1 MFHNFYLV
9 DSRLESV
16 VERVD
21 TLVDQMARLK
31 LRRVERVITSWIT
44 GVEATIDLTDLDFVA
59 FQTAVGECFGFHN
72 PLVYAL
78 PSPGH
83 LLAERVKLNEMLYRD
98 FYSRTGLFTKITKL
112 YVCDKDS
119 PTTSPGGKTIP
130 DDAASSQSKISS
142 NRSGQTE
149 FRDSILRRDKNKCV
163 FCGTTTP
170 PIEAAHVLPVEQK
183 NILLDEDKCIL
194 YGIHSIMDSSNGIA
208 LCWALMQ
215 VWCALTL

>member
-16 VERVD
+16 VERVLD

-83 LLAERVKLNEMLYRD
+83 LLVERVKLNEMLYRD

-119 PTTSPGGKTIP
+119 PTSSPGGKTIP
-130 DDAASSQSKISS
+130 DDAASSQSK
-142 NRSGQTE
+142 
-149 FRDSILRRDKNKCV
+149 K
-163 FCGTTTP
+163 P
-170 PIEAAHVLPVEQK
+170 PAIKVDRPSFVIQ
-183 NILLDEDKCIL
+183 
-194 YGIHSIMDSSNGIA
+194 Y
-208 LCWALMQ
+208 
-215 VWCALTL
+215 